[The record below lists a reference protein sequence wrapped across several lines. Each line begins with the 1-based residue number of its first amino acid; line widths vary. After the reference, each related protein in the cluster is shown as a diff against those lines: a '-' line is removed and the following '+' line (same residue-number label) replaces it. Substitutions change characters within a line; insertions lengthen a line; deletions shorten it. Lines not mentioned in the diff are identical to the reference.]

1 VIDALEALAR
11 SGDAEEKSVA
21 EDAIEK
27 IRMVRGGMAEPS
39 APRSR

>member
-1 VIDALEALAR
+1 MRLRPLAQ
-11 SGDAEEKSVA
+11 SGDVEEKSVA

-27 IRMVRGGMAEPS
+27 IRMVRGGIAEPS